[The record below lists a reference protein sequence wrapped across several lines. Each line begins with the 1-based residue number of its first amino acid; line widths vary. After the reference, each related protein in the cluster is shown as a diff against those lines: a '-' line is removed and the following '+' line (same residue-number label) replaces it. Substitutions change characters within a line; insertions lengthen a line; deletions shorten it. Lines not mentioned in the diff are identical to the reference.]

1 MNSFSE
7 LVALLTPS
15 LFETLYMVFT
25 SILFTILF
33 GLPLGVILVITNQ
46 DHILPNPFLNN
57 ILSYAINTMRSLP
70 FIILMIFIIPFTRM
84 IVGTSIGTTAA
95 IVPLVVAATPFFARI
110 VESALREVDWG
121 VVEAAIAMGATPM
134 QIILRVLIPEAMS
147 SLVLGITI
155 TLINIISF
163 SAMAGVVGGGGLG
176 DLAVRYGYHRF
187 QTDVMFATVVVLII
201 LVQFIQTAGNRIAKN
216 INKK

>member
-15 LFETLYMVFT
+15 LFETLYMVFA

-187 QTDVMFATVVVLII
+187 QTDVMLATVVVLII

>member
-187 QTDVMFATVVVLII
+187 QTDVMLATVVILII

>member
-1 MNSFSE
+1 MNSFSD
-7 LVALLTPS
+7 LIALLTPS
-15 LFETLYMVFT
+15 LLETLYMVFT

-33 GLPLGVILVITNQ
+33 GLPLGVILIITNQ
-46 DHILPNPFLNN
+46 DHILPNQFLNN

-187 QTDVMFATVVVLII
+187 QTDVMVATVVVLII

-216 INKK
+216 MNKK

>member
-1 MNSFSE
+1 MNSFSD
-7 LVALLTPS
+7 LIALLTPS

-33 GLPLGVILVITNQ
+33 GLPLGIILIITSQ
-46 DHILPNPFLNN
+46 DHIFPNQFLNN
-57 ILSYAINTMRSLP
+57 VLSYGINVMRSLP

-84 IVGTSIGTTAA
+84 VVGTSIGTSAA

-134 QIILRVLIPEAMS
+134 QIIVKVLLPEAMA
-147 SLVLGITI
+147 SLVLGVTI

-187 QTDVMFATVVVLII
+187 QTDVMLATVVVLII
-201 LVQFIQTAGNRIAKN
+201 LVQFIQTAGNRIAKQ

>member
-1 MNSFSE
+1 MNSFND
-7 LVALLTPS
+7 LIALLTPS

-25 SILFTILF
+25 AIIFTVLF
-33 GLPLGVILVITNQ
+33 GLPLGIILIITNQ
-46 DHILPNPFLNN
+46 DHIMPNPLLNN
-57 ILSYAINTMRSLP
+57 VLSYAINTMRSLP

-84 IVGTSIGTTAA
+84 VVGTSIGTTAA

-134 QIILRVLIPEAMS
+134 QIIVKVLIPEAMS
-147 SLVLGITI
+147 SLVLGVTI

-187 QTDVMFATVVVLII
+187 QTDVMLATVVVLIV
-201 LVQFIQTAGNRIAKN
+201 LVQLIQTAGNRIAKQ

>member
-1 MNSFSE
+1 MNSFND
-7 LVALLTPS
+7 LIALLTPS

-25 SILFTILF
+25 AIIFTVLF
-33 GLPLGVILVITNQ
+33 GLPLGVILIITNQ
-46 DHILPNPFLNN
+46 DHIMPNPLLNHV
-57 ILSYAINTMRSLP
+57 LSYVINTMRSLP

-84 IVGTSIGTTAA
+84 IIGTSIGTTAA

-110 VESALREVDWG
+110 VENALREVDWG

-134 QIILRVLIPEAMS
+134 QIIVKVLIPESMS
-147 SLVLGITI
+147 SLVLGVTI

-163 SAMAGVVGGGGLG
+163 SAMAGIIGGGGLG

-187 QTDVMFATVVVLII
+187 QTDVMLATVVVLIV
-201 LVQFIQTAGNRIAKN
+201 LVQLIQTAGNRIAN
-216 INKK
+216 QINKK

>member
-1 MNSFSE
+1 MNSFND
-7 LVALLTPS
+7 LIALLTPS

-25 SILFTILF
+25 AIIFTVLF
-33 GLPLGVILVITNQ
+33 GLPLGVILIITNQ
-46 DHILPNPFLNN
+46 DHIMPNPLLNN
-57 ILSYAINTMRSLP
+57 VLSYAINTMRSLP

-84 IVGTSIGTTAA
+84 VVGTSIGTTAA

-134 QIILRVLIPEAMS
+134 QIIVKVLIPEAMS
-147 SLVLGITI
+147 SLVLGVTI

-187 QTDVMFATVVVLII
+187 QTDVMLATVVVLIV
-201 LVQFIQTAGNRIAKN
+201 LVQLIQTAGNRIAKQ